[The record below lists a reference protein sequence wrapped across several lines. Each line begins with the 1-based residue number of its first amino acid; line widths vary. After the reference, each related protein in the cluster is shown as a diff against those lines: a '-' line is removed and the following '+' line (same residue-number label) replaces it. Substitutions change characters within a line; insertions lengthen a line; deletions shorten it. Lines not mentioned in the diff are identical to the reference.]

1 MWTICLNEFKGHF
14 KSIKSLIVVA
24 TIFGITYLSADLME
38 KLSGQIDIGSA
49 GNDVYAIGTILIVYL
64 LGFFFITGLS
74 HDQIN
79 REVTSRTIRFL
90 VTKTSKTNILLGK
103 YIGILF
109 FWLFSMSVSF
119 ILISLVSKDF
129 LWLGLLDC
137 MTFLSVALALNLIF
151 SIILP
156 KPAMSMF
163 FGIIFALLFPALS
176 VWSIYTDRIYISWFK
191 FITPYYYSSLGEY
204 YILINLIYAA
214 CLLLLA
220 IWFFKRRDL

>member
-1 MWTICLNEFKGHF
+1 MWAICLNEFRGHF

-24 TIFGITYLSADLME
+24 MIFGITYLSADLME
-38 KLSGQIDIGSA
+38 TVSSKIDIGSV

-109 FWLFSMSVSF
+109 FWLFCMTVSF

-156 KPAMSMF
+156 KPAISMF

-176 VWSIYTDRIYISWFK
+176 VWSIYTDRFYVSWFK
-191 FITPYYYSSLGEY
+191 FFTPYYYSSLGEF
-204 YILINLIYAA
+204 YILINLVYAG

-220 IWFFKRRDL
+220 IWLFKRRDL

>member
-1 MWTICLNEFKGHF
+1 MWAICLNEFKGHF

-38 KLSGQIDIGSA
+38 NLSGQIDIRGA

-109 FWLFSMSVSF
+109 FWLFCMSVSF

-176 VWSIYTDRIYISWFK
+176 VWSIYTDRFYISWFK

-220 IWFFKRRDL
+220 IWLFKRRDL